1 MGAFEGLLEQIDRFI
16 KKYYKNQMLRGVL
29 LFFLIFLAAFI
40 VVTLLEYF
48 GRFNTVIRA
57 VLFFGFI
64 ALNLVIFIKYFVVP
78 CAKLFSF
85 GKRIS
90 RKQAA
95 AIIGSFFPDIKDRLL
110 NTLQLNQN
118 VESNTGNIELL
129 RASVSQRAK
138 TMSAIPFTNA
148 IDYKENRGY
157 LKFLIP
163 VVFLLV
169 LLGVFLPNAFK
180 DSTTR
185 LVNYNEKFV
194 LPTPFDFNLL
204 TSNLTV
210 EEGETLDIDLEIV
223 PKQGEELPTKVY
235 LKNSRGLFLMK
246 RNKKNRFSYPMLK
259 VDKPQSISFKSNG
272 FESDLYSV
280 SVVGKTVVPLLEVR
294 LNYPAYLE
302 LEDKVIRNVGDLVV
316 PEGTKLE
323 WNVKTE
329 NAKQVN
335 VKFGKENKVFKV
347 PGFRFDFT
355 ALSSSRVTFL
365 LENSF
370 IDKFDSLA
378 FAVDVVKDGYP
389 SIQVGQFIDSLSP
402 TVRTFSGFAEDDKGL
417 RNIKFIYNVTDKEG
431 NVRSEAQPVPGVRGV
446 KSTINMLFDISSV
459 PLNNEDKLTYYF
471 VVFDNDAV
479 NGYKS
484 SKSQVFTYKAPS
496 KDEVA
501 EQREESTNAA
511 KSSMSD
517 LFKRSELF
525 KNEVNNLKKDLFESK
540 NTDWNQMQQIEALKK
555 EQMAI
560 QKELE
565 KVKKELENS
574 MDDKEKFSAVDEEL
588 AEKQKLIESLMES
601 MMDEEMMD
609 LLKQLEEM
617 MAQQDQ
623 ESIQE
628 IMEEMNMSSEEMSK
642 NLDRTLEQLKKMQVE
657 EKLDEVIDKLNELA
671 LQQKKLS
678 EMLKSDSISSE
689 DAFEKQES
697 LKDEFKKLEE
707 EYKDVLD
714 NNNDLDR
721 PFGLDDLEEDREEV
735 DDKQQESS
743 ENLQKDKKTKS
754 AEAGEKAAKKMKEMA
769 AKMESM
775 QAQSKA
781 DQAEEDIDTLRG
793 ILESLMELSFNQ
805 EENMMAFGVI
815 RPTDPLYTSLGRMQR
830 SIIDDNIPVQDSLLA
845 LAKRVPKV
853 SAFVDKELAT
863 IRMNFNVIPDDID
876 ERRTTA
882 LEVKQQYVMTAF
894 NNLSLFLNETL
905 QNMQSDMQ
913 SDKSGSGSCDNPGGS
928 GKKGKSGESMDGM
941 KEMLKKQL
949 ESMKKGMNPGG
960 DKPGGSD
967 GVPIPFGSK
976 QAAQMAAQQ
985 NAIREK
991 LNQMKN
997 DLNKEGQGKG
1007 NELNK
1012 LLQELEDQQER
1023 LINKDWNANLINRQQ
1038 DILTRLLESEK
1049 ALEERGFDEKRES
1062 KAGENNQNGN
1072 QIQFIEY
1079 NKLKAQQIEL
1089 LRSVS
1094 PEFDRYYNER
1104 ASEYFN
1110 RVN

>member
-48 GRFNTVIRA
+48 GRFNSVIRA

-118 VESNTGNIELL
+118 VESNIGNIELL

-185 LVNYNEKFV
+185 LVNYNDKFV

-210 EEGETLDIDLEIV
+210 EEGETLEIDLEIV
-223 PKQGEELPTKVY
+223 PKKGEELPTKVY

-280 SVVGKTVVPLLEVR
+280 SVVGKTLVPLLEVR

-323 WNVKTE
+323 WSVKTE
-329 NAKQVN
+329 NTKQVN
-335 VKFGKENKVFKV
+335 VNFGKENKVFKV

-378 FAVDVVKDGYP
+378 FVVDVVKDGYP
-389 SIQVGQFIDSLSP
+389 SIQVDQFIDSLSP
-402 TVRTFSGFAEDDKGL
+402 TERTFSGFAEDDKGL

-431 NVRSEAQPVPGVRGV
+431 NVRSEAQPVPGVRGA
-446 KSTINMLFDISSV
+446 KSTINMLFDIASV
-459 PLNNEDKLTYYF
+459 ALNSEDKLTYYF

-525 KNEVNNLKKDLFESK
+525 KSEVNNLKKDLFESK

-574 MDDKEKFSAVDEEL
+574 MDDKEKFSEVDEEL
-588 AEKQKLIESLMES
+588 AKKQKLIESLMES

-617 MAQQDQ
+617 MSQQDQ

-657 EKLDEVIDKLNELA
+657 EKLDDVIDKLNELA
-671 LQQKKLS
+671 LEQKRLS
-678 EMLKSDSISSE
+678 EKLKSDSISSE
-689 DAFEKQES
+689 DAFEKQER

-707 EYKDVLD
+707 EYKEVLD
-714 NNNDLDR
+714 DNSDLDR
-721 PFGLDDLEEDREEV
+721 PLGLDDLDEDREEV
-735 DDKQQESS
+735 EDNQQESS

-815 RPTDPLYTSLGRMQR
+815 RSTDPLYTSLGRVQR

-853 SAFVDKELAT
+853 AAFVDKELGT

-960 DKPGGSD
+960 NKPGGSE
-967 GVPIPFGSK
+967 GVPMPFGSK

-997 DLNKEGQGKG
+997 DLNKEGKGKG

-1023 LINKDWNANLINRQQ
+1023 LINKEWNANLINRQQ

-1062 KAGENNQNGN
+1062 KEGENNQNGN

-1094 PEFDRYYNER
+1094 PEFDRYYKER
-1104 ASEYFN
+1104 AGEYFN

>member
-48 GRFNTVIRA
+48 GRFNSVIRA

-64 ALNLVIFIKYFVVP
+64 ALNLVIFIKYFVLP

-118 VESNTGNIELL
+118 VESNIGNIELL

-185 LVNYNEKFV
+185 LVNYNDKFV

-210 EEGETLDIDLEIV
+210 EQGETLEIDLEIV

-235 LKNSRGLFLMK
+235 LKNSKGLFLMK

-323 WNVKTE
+323 WSVKTE

-389 SIQVGQFIDSLSP
+389 SIQVDQFIDSLSP

-431 NVRSEAQPVPGVRGV
+431 NVRSEAQPVPGVRGA

-459 PLNNEDKLTYYF
+459 SLNSEDKLTYYF

-496 KDEVA
+496 KDEVSDH
-501 EQREESTNAA
+501 REESTNAA

-525 KNEVNNLKKDLFESK
+525 KNEVNNLKKGLFESK

-574 MDDKEKFSAVDEEL
+574 MDDKEKFSEVDEEL
-588 AEKQKLIESLMES
+588 AEKQKLIESLMDS

-609 LLKQLEEM
+609 LLKQLEDM

-671 LQQKKLS
+671 LQQKRLS
-678 EMLKSDSISSE
+678 EILKSDSISSE
-689 DAFEKQES
+689 DAYEKQES

-721 PFGLDDLEEDREEV
+721 PLGLDDLEEDREEV

-805 EENMMAFGVI
+805 EESMMAFGVI

-853 SAFVDKELAT
+853 AAFVDKELGT

-960 DKPGGSD
+960 DKPGGSE
-967 GVPIPFGSK
+967 GVAMPFGSK

-997 DLNKEGQGKG
+997 DLNKEGKGKG

-1062 KAGENNQNGN
+1062 KEGEKNQNGN

-1094 PEFDRYYNER
+1094 PELDRYYKER

>member
-48 GRFNTVIRA
+48 GRFNSVIRA

-118 VESNTGNIELL
+118 VESNIGNIELL

-185 LVNYNEKFV
+185 LVNYNDKFV

-210 EEGETLDIDLEIV
+210 EEGETLEIDLEIV
-223 PKQGEELPTKVY
+223 PKKGEELPTKVY

-280 SVVGKTVVPLLEVR
+280 SVVGKTLVPLLEVR

-323 WNVKTE
+323 WSVKTE

-335 VKFGKENKVFKV
+335 VNFGKENKVFKV
-347 PGFRFDFT
+347 PGFRFDFN

-378 FAVDVVKDGYP
+378 FVVDVVKDGYP
-389 SIQVGQFIDSLSP
+389 SIQVDQFIDSLSP
-402 TVRTFSGFAEDDKGL
+402 TERTFSGFAEDDKGL

-431 NVRSEAQPVPGVRGV
+431 NVRSEAQPVPGVRGA
-446 KSTINMLFDISSV
+446 KSTINMLFDIASV
-459 PLNNEDKLTYYF
+459 ALNSEDKLTYYF

-574 MDDKEKFSAVDEEL
+574 MDDKEKFSEVDAEL
-588 AEKQKLIESLMES
+588 AEKQRLIESLMDS

-617 MAQQDQ
+617 MSQQDQ

-628 IMEEMNMSSEEMSK
+628 VMEEMNMSSEEMSK

-657 EKLDEVIDKLNELA
+657 EKLDDVIDKLNELA
-671 LQQKKLS
+671 LEQKRLS
-678 EMLKSDSISSE
+678 EKLKSDSISSE
-689 DAFEKQES
+689 DAFEKQER

-707 EYKDVLD
+707 EYKEVLD
-714 NNNDLDR
+714 DNSDLDR
-721 PFGLDDLEEDREEV
+721 PLGLDDLDEDREEV
-735 DDKQQESS
+735 EDNQQESS

-815 RPTDPLYTSLGRMQR
+815 RSTDPLYTSLGRVQR

-853 SAFVDKELAT
+853 AAFVDKELGT

-960 DKPGGSD
+960 NKPGGSE
-967 GVPIPFGSK
+967 GVPMPFGSK

-997 DLNKEGQGKG
+997 DLNKEGKGKG

-1023 LINKDWNANLINRQQ
+1023 LINKEWNANLINRQQ

-1062 KAGENNQNGN
+1062 KEGENNQNGN

-1094 PEFDRYYNER
+1094 PEFDRYYKER
-1104 ASEYFN
+1104 AGEYFN